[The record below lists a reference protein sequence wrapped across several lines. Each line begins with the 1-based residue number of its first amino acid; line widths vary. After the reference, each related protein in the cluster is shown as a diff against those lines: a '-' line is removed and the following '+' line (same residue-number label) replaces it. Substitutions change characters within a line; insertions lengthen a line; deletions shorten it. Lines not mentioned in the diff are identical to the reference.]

1 MWIRDFKILKHL
13 TDPKLFNSSVH
24 GTNMNEFQ
32 SILLKFHERCL
43 MNLGTSKLKSKADVK
58 KQDFLLVNICPA
70 SLSSELICAHF
81 EGAENVELEDTCW
94 FPHEAAS
101 EVSALQIS
109 VHRPE
114 HLAEEPWTRPLD
126 FSSPL
131 CVSVCFIF
139 DYLNIQ
145 RIL

>member
-1 MWIRDFKILKHL
+1 
-13 TDPKLFNSSVH
+13 
-24 GTNMNEFQ
+24 
-32 SILLKFHERCL
+32 
-43 MNLGTSKLKSKADVK
+43 MNLGTSKLKLKADVK
-58 KQDFLLVNICPA
+58 KQNVLRVNVCPA
-70 SLSSELICAHF
+70 SLSLMNWSLRF
-81 EGAENVELEDTCW
+81 LKGAENVELEDTCW

-109 VHRPE
+109 VHRAE
-114 HLAEEPWTRPLD
+114 RLAEEPWTRPLD

-131 CVSVCFIF
+131 CVSVCLIF